1 MSQPINAPLLLDIP
15 SDSPKHLTPDEAL
28 KACGDSN
35 WYQIRT
41 TIILALQST
50 VIAFILQGQPFL
62 FLPPKF
68 QCHRSNGEMYLCEE
82 VDGCKEP
89 HPLID
94 PDASNSLVVHF
105 ALYCDREYLKA
116 LTQTIFFVISN
127 ISTLVF
133 SFLADYKGRKI
144 TILIL
149 YCIGSLPLIVAAFSA
164 NWTMFMIFLI
174 TAGIGVNPFSAL
186 CFVLLSE
193 SAGEKYRQLSS
204 IALLVT
210 WGLGELIFV
219 PIAYYF
225 PDWQTLLL
233 YWIALPLTVQILSYI
248 WVYESPKFLIIKKR
262 FIEAKKVLLQIA
274 KVNKKKVEDFTL
286 GEEEENNGNKVVN
299 DSLLV
304 ENNVN
309 HDHLSSLHKISIDKK
324 QHNSKK
330 IYTYLDLLRYPSQRK
345 ITLILSVAYFG
356 IYLTYYGGIFA
367 LDTVGANI
375 YISATVINCS
385 ELVAYVASNPIVRF
399 VPRKVA
405 FPLCFFAVAI
415 CCMMFLVTTNPT
427 IYMVLAM
434 LTKFFISIGFSIVFI
449 YTAELYPTTVRSLGI
464 GLTTFVG
471 KFGCALA
478 PILISYFKYT
488 LDIHPMVSFGIF
500 SIFAGITVCFL
511 KETLK
516 MELDDEI
523 PEEIKKKEG
532 EVVNSLLPA
541 KISSESKQGTK
552 EKISSGSEDGSS
564 KKEGAS
570 FPGTGRE
577 SPRDDIYFL
586 GTRKE
591 TNNISD

>member
-1 MSQPINAPLLLDIP
+1 MSQIKAPLLLEIP
-15 SDSPKHLTPDEAL
+15 SDSCKLLTPDEAL
-28 KACGDSN
+28 KVCGDSN

-89 HPLID
+89 NPLID
-94 PDASNSLVVHF
+94 PNATNSLVVHF
-105 ALYCDREYLKA
+105 GLYCDQEYLKA

-133 SFLADYKGRKI
+133 SFMADYKGRKI

-149 YCIGSLPLIVAAFSA
+149 YCIGSLPLIVAAFSV

-193 SAGEKYRQLSS
+193 SAGEKYRQMSS

-225 PDWQTLLL
+225 PDWQVLLL
-233 YWIALPLTVQILSYI
+233 YWISLPLTAQILTYI

-262 FIEAKKVLLQIA
+262 FTEAKKVLLQIA
-274 KVNKKKVEDFTL
+274 KVNKKKVDDFSL
-286 GEEEENNGNKVVN
+286 GEEEETNEKKVIY

-304 ENNVN
+304 KNGD
-309 HDHLSSLHKISIDKK
+309 HDHLSSPHQLSHNNNKK
-324 QHNSKK
+324 QQNSKK
-330 IYTYLDLLRYPSQRK
+330 IYTYFDLLRYPSQRK
-345 ITLILSVAYFG
+345 ITLILCVAYFG

-367 LDTVGANI
+367 LDTVGSNI

-385 ELVAYVASNPIVRF
+385 ELVAYVVSNPIVRF
-399 VPRKVA
+399 VRRKVA
-405 FPLCFFAVAI
+405 FPLCYFAVSI
-415 CCMMFLVTTNPT
+415 CCIMFLFVSDPT

-488 LDIHPMVSFGIF
+488 LNIHPMVSFGIF

-516 MELDDEI
+516 MKLDDEI
-523 PEEIKKKEG
+523 PEEKNKKQG
-532 EVVNSLLPA
+532 EVENMEDA
-541 KISSESKQGTK
+541 KISKQETK
-552 EKISSGSEDGSS
+552 EKIISSDNGDDGSS
-564 KKEGAS
+564 KKEDAS
-570 FPGTGRE
+570 F
-577 SPRDDIYFL
+577 S
-586 GTRKE
+586 
-591 TNNISD
+591 